1 MLTFEQLCAYGAVVA
16 TTTKRGLYGKEH
28 EQGEYRRRPLQA
40 VGVWRQREARH
51 ARPQADGVQHALE
64 GLLLMA
70 KKPNPFA
77 AKGKPAMG
85 GKKANPFAKK
95 GKKDAC

>member
-1 MLTFEQLCAYGAVVA
+1 
-16 TTTKRGLYGKEH
+16 
-28 EQGEYRRRPLQA
+28 
-40 VGVWRQREARH
+40 
-51 ARPQADGVQHALE
+51 
-64 GLLLMA
+64 MA

-85 GKKANPFAKK
+85 GKMAKPFAKK